1 MNLLIVEDTPSL
13 RMSLDRHLRGQ
24 GHTVDL
30 AADLGTALSLWRS
43 EPDRFDVILLDENL
57 PDGLGS
63 TLLAEVRAAG
73 NDTGV
78 LVLTARSQVHDKVH
92 LLDVGAD
99 DYMTKPFEFPELDA
113 RIRSIHRRRQQKP
126 SGLETF
132 GPLEFDRSQS
142 IFWAAG
148 EQVQLR
154 HKEAQLLEAFVDAK
168 GAICTKARLIQKL
181 YRLDDEV
188 SENAVEVHVGRLRR
202 RLADHNIRIET
213 IRGVGYQCH
222 V

>member
-13 RMSLDRHLRGQ
+13 LISLDKHLREQ

-30 AADLGTALSLWRS
+30 ASDLGTALALWRS
-43 EPDRFDVILLDENL
+43 EPDRFDVIVLDENL

-63 TLLAEVRAAG
+63 TLLAEIRDAN

-113 RIRSIHRRRQQKP
+113 RLRAIHRRRQQKP
-126 SGLETF
+126 AGLERF
-132 GPLEFDRSQS
+132 GPLEFDRKQS
-142 IFWAAG
+142 IFWADG
-148 EQVQLR
+148 EQVPLR

-188 SENAVEVHVGRLRR
+188 SENAVEVHIGRLRR
-202 RLADHNIRIET
+202 RLASYGLRIET

-222 V
+222 A